1 MRGVASGAQ
10 LRLGL
15 ADAIL
20 MPGGLRMQ
28 ARHDG
33 EHAAA
38 HLATRRGHEGRA

>member
-1 MRGVASGAQ
+1 MRGVGPGEQ
-10 LRLGL
+10 LRL
-15 ADAIL
+15 AAAIL